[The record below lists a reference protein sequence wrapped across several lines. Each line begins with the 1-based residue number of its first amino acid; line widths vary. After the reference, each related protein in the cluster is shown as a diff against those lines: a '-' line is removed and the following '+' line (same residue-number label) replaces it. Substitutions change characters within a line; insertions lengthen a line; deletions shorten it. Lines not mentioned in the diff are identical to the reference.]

1 MICPSCHQDAPTIVR
16 GVRAYCTACNAPRP
30 LLGNAAV
37 NVAGKPMKVGGAL
50 ASGAGWATLI
60 AGSAASLGAGLI
72 TYFIFLAIGASTAG
86 TVGLIVGGFFAVITA
101 LIAASLLLGGRK
113 LRATG
118 KDDRR
123 KVLEQ
128 GIFALAGK
136 QRGSVTPRDVA
147 RQLAITEEEA
157 DALLTDLAKNPDGR
171 VSLDVDDDGTLRY
184 TVPELLPPVRI
195 DASASARAN
204 AARAAKV
211 RVAPGAAI
219 TDAELEEDEADAE
232 AAEKNREPRRR

>member
-16 GVRAYCTACNAPRP
+16 GVRAFCTACGAPRP
-30 LLGNAAV
+30 LLGSSAV
-37 NVAGKPMKVGGAL
+37 NVAGKPMKVGGAI

-60 AGSAASLGAGLI
+60 GGSAVSLGAGLL
-72 TYFIFLAIGASTAG
+72 TYFVFLAIGASTAG
-86 TVGLIVGGFFAVITA
+86 TVGLVVGGFLGLLTI
-101 LIAASLLLGGRK
+101 LISISLLLGGRK

-118 KDDRR
+118 VDDRR

-128 GIFALAGK
+128 GIFALAGR

-147 RQLAITEEEA
+147 RQLSITEEEA
-157 DALLTDLAKNPDGR
+157 DGLLTDLVKKGDGR

-184 TVPELLPPVRI
+184 TVPDLLPPVRI
-195 DASASARAN
+195 EPVAPG
-204 AARAAKV
+204 AKV

-219 TDAELEEDEADAE
+219 PEGEMVEEEE
-232 AAEKNREPRRR
+232 EAEKERGRLRR

>member
-16 GVRAYCTACNAPRP
+16 GVRAFCTACGAPRS
-30 LLGNAAV
+30 LLDGSAV
-37 NVAGKPMKVGGAL
+37 NVAGKPRKVGGAI

-60 AGSAASLGAGLI
+60 GGSAASLGAGLI

-86 TVGLIVGGFFAVITA
+86 TVGLVVGGFFGLLTV
-101 LIAASLLLGGRK
+101 LIALSLLLGGRK
-113 LRATG
+113 LSKDG
-118 KDDRR
+118 VDDRR

-147 RQLAITEEEA
+147 RQLAITDEEA
-157 DALLTDLAKNPDGR
+157 DALLTDLVKKGDGR

-195 DASASARAN
+195 DPSAGAGAGP
-204 AARAAKV
+204 KV
-211 RVAPGAAI
+211 RVAPGPVVL
-219 TDAELEEDEADAE
+219 DAEFEEDDADGE
-232 AAEKNREPRRR
+232 AAEKNRELRKR

>member
-1 MICPSCHQDAPTIVR
+1 MICPSCRQDAPTIVR
-16 GVRAYCTACNAPRP
+16 GVRAYCTSCGAPRP
-30 LLGNAAV
+30 LLGSSAV
-37 NVAGKPMKVGGAL
+37 NVAGKPMKVGGAI

-86 TVGLIVGGFFAVITA
+86 TVGLVVGGFFGILTV
-101 LIAASLLLGGRK
+101 LIALSLLLGGRK
-113 LRATG
+113 LSKTG
-118 KDDRR
+118 VDDRR

-147 RQLAITEEEA
+147 RQLSITDEEA
-157 DALLTDLAKNPDGR
+157 DALLTDLVRKGDGR
-171 VSLDVDDDGTLRY
+171 VALDVDDDGTLRY
-184 TVPELLPPVRI
+184 TMPELLPAVRI
-195 DASASARAN
+195 DPDVAEAS
-204 AARAAKV
+204 KV

-219 TDAELEEDEADAE
+219 LDAEFEDEDE
-232 AAEKNREPRRR
+232 GDEGAEKERDRVRR

>member
-1 MICPSCHQDAPTIVR
+1 MICPSCRQDAPTIVR
-16 GVRAYCTACNAPRP
+16 GVRAFCTSCGAPRP
-30 LLGNAAV
+30 LLGSSAV
-37 NVAGKPMKVGGAL
+37 NVAGKPMKVGGAI

-60 AGSAASLGAGLI
+60 GGSLASLGAGLI

-86 TVGLIVGGFFAVITA
+86 TVGLVVGGFFGILTV
-101 LIAASLLLGGRK
+101 LIAISLLLGGRK
-113 LRATG
+113 LSKTG
-118 KDDRR
+118 VDDRR

-147 RQLAITEEEA
+147 RQLSITDEEA
-157 DALLTDLAKNPDGR
+157 DALLTDLAKKGDGR

-184 TVPELLPPVRI
+184 TVPELLPATRI
-195 DASASARAN
+195 DPEVGRN
-204 AARAAKV
+204 GAKV

-219 TDAELEEDEADAE
+219 PDAEYEEEEGAE
-232 AAEKNREPRRR
+232 AVERERDRMRR

>member
-16 GVRAYCTACNAPRP
+16 GVRAFCTACGAPRS
-30 LLGNAAV
+30 LLGSSAV
-37 NVAGKPMKVGGAL
+37 NVAGKPRKVGGAI

-60 AGSAASLGAGLI
+60 GGSAASLGAGLI

-86 TVGLIVGGFFAVITA
+86 TVGLVVGGFFGLLTVLLA
-101 LIAASLLLGGRK
+101 LSLLLGGRK
-113 LRATG
+113 LSKTG
-118 KDDRR
+118 VADRR

-147 RQLAITEEEA
+147 RQLAITDEEA
-157 DALLTDLAKNPDGR
+157 DALLTDLVKKGDGR

-195 DASASARAN
+195 DPGAGAGP
-204 AARAAKV
+204 KV
-211 RVAPGAAI
+211 RVAPGPVVL
-219 TDAELEEDEADAE
+219 DAEFEEDE
-232 AAEKNREPRRR
+232 AEKNRELRKR

>member
-16 GVRAYCTACNAPRP
+16 GVRAFCTACSAPRP
-30 LLGNAAV
+30 LLGSSAV

-60 AGSAASLGAGLI
+60 GGSVASVVFGLI
-72 TYFIFLAIGASTAG
+72 SYFLLLAIGAPTAG
-86 TVGLIVGGFFAVITA
+86 TVGLVVGGFFTVLTVIIA
-101 LIAASLLLGGRK
+101 LSLLLGGRK
-113 LRATG
+113 MSKTG
-118 KDDRR
+118 VDDRR

-147 RQLAITEEEA
+147 RQLSITDEEA
-157 DALLTDLAKNPDGR
+157 DALLTDLVKKGDGR

-184 TVPELLPPVRI
+184 TMPDLLPPVRV
-195 DASASARAN
+195 DPG
-204 AARAAKV
+204 AAAGPAKV

-219 TDAELEEDEADAE
+219 PDAEIVDEAAEDEAAE
-232 AAEKNREPRRR
+232 RDRMRR